1 MYNCM
6 LNNTKYKMKYICVF
20 SAFLIT
26 MIWNSSFANNLQIT
40 NVTATTS
47 SIQFNISWENSWFT
61 NNPPNNW
68 DAVWIFIKAQ
78 DCESFDKAWK
88 HVDVSTTASDHT
100 AAGLLTVNSVT
111 DGKGVFVRRSSFG
124 FGTIPSTSV
133 NIKLQGTYNLANV
146 NFEVMGIEMV
156 AVLEGGFDVGGSG
169 SYGFGLSQNAAV
181 PYKINSES
189 SISTGALRTS
199 SSSSHQT
206 YNPAIPTAFPKG
218 SSKFYVM
225 KYEISQEQYVA
236 FLNLLNITE
245 QTAITQHIPNSN
257 TKTNALATSATGILN
272 RNGIQIQT
280 PGNVTTPAIYGC
292 NLNNNAVFN
301 EAADGQN
308 IACNFLKWTDLL
320 AYLDWSALRPM
331 TELEYEKAARGFD
344 PALNNAFAWGNT
356 AITPAVSNSST
367 GSGTGTELSSATLIP
382 GSGLCVHGT
391 NSTSA
396 TYGPMRV
403 GFAATQT
410 TDRAGA
416 GASYWGVM
424 ELSGN
429 VWEQA
434 FSVGYGNS
442 NIAPFTGLLGNG
454 ELSPVGEANQTGW
467 SLDPSHSIVRGGS
480 YNSSTTHCQISNR
493 NYISSNSLNLNR
505 DKETGGRG
513 VRQF

>member
-1 MYNCM
+1 M

-88 HVDVSTTASDHT
+88 HVDVSTTASEHS

-156 AVLEGGFDVGGSG
+156 AVLGGAFEVGGSG
-169 SYGFGLSQNAAV
+169 TNGFASNNITAQ
-181 PYKINSES
+181 PYNITSES
-189 SISTGALRTS
+189 AISTAALKHTNQG
-199 SSSSHQT
+199 SSHAT
-206 YNPAIPTAFPKG
+206 YNPSIPAGYPKG
-218 SSKFYVM
+218 FNKFYMM

-236 FLNLLNITE
+236 FLNLLNFTQ
-245 QTAITQHIPNSN
+245 QTARTEHIPNSAIGS
-257 TKTNALATSATGILN
+257 NALATHLTNVSN
-272 RNGIQIQT
+272 RNGIRIQT

-292 NLNNNAVFN
+292 NLNNNATFN
-301 EAADGQN
+301 EVADGQN

-320 AYLDWSALRPM
+320 AYLDWAALRPM

-344 PALNNAFAWGNT
+344 TQVNNAYAWGNT
-356 AITPAVSNSST
+356 SITAAVANATS
-367 GSGTGTELSSATLIP
+367 GSGTGNELSTAALTP
-382 GSGLCVHGT
+382 GSGLCAHGIG
-391 NSTSA
+391 STS
-396 TYGPMRV
+396 TIYGPLRV

-434 FSVGYGNS
+434 YSVGYANG

-480 YNSSTTHCQISNR
+480 YYSSTAHCQISNR